1 MQCPRCQSTETR
13 KNGRVSGKQRYYCK
27 SCQRSFL
34 QAELLPV
41 SASIQNSL
49 PLEPDI
55 QANVLPLI
63 EYLLKLQ
70 PSEGIETT
78 VRQVLQALHYLKS
91 LDTHSCSNHSSP
103 PEPQGLSLLLL
114 DAENIKFD
122 PHLETFLAQL
132 SSYPLNVK
140 IAFANWKNTAGD
152 SELYE
157 RGYQMIHV
165 PLGKNSADAQMLA
178 MGSAIRLHYPQV
190 KEAFIC
196 SSDWLLNHL
205 CNELQNQGL
214 TVYRVRREDDNFRI
228 ENRQTGEIRYYST
241 TYNVEVPTP
250 LDLMQSIEQLIQAE
264 HQSLTERLVQ
274 LSTVMNLVQQ
284 RAAIEKQE
292 KARISPSLD
301 GLSSADKPIE
311 SQPLPEPPPENI
323 VHPEIKTRA
332 ELEKALIKI
341 VANLT
346 AESPGQYI
354 SISKLSSEFHQQYG
368 KTYKEMSGTLGIK
381 NKFLNFLQACSALII
396 KKQGTVYE
404 VAIRLNEVAQNFD

>member
-1 MQCPRCQSTETR
+1 M
-13 KNGRVSGKQRYYCK
+13 
-27 SCQRSFL
+27 
-34 QAELLPV
+34 
-41 SASIQNSL
+41 QNSL

-311 SQPLPEPPPENI
+311 SQPLPEPRP
-323 VHPEIKTRA
+323 
-332 ELEKALIKI
+332 KI
-341 VANLT
+341 LFI
-346 AESPGQYI
+346 Q
-354 SISKLSSEFHQQYG
+354 
-368 KTYKEMSGTLGIK
+368 
-381 NKFLNFLQACSALII
+381 
-396 KKQGTVYE
+396 
-404 VAIRLNEVAQNFD
+404 RLKRVQN